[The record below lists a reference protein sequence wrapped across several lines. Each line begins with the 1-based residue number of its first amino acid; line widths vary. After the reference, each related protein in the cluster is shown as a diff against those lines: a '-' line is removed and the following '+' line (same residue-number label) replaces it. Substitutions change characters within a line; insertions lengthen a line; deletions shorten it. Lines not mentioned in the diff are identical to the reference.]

1 LRLSPIILA
10 KCLGHD
16 LWKARGK
23 KVKITEPVAYV
34 AHRQTVAREGQWH
47 AIRAANKFT
56 PICHNQQIPKQ
67 QVDVLTR

>member
-1 LRLSPIILA
+1 MRLSPIILA
-10 KCLGHD
+10 KWLGHG

-47 AIRAANKFT
+47 AIRAAIEFT

>member
-1 LRLSPIILA
+1 MGLSPIILA
-10 KCLGHD
+10 KWLGHD

>member
-1 LRLSPIILA
+1 MRLSPIILA

-47 AIRAANKFT
+47 ACDQSCN
-56 PICHNQQIPKQ
+56 
-67 QVDVLTR
+67 